1 MKKIFVVLVALA
13 TFATYAFAEGGKNQK
28 RQDGEMGQGDTQQER
43 ITNPDQVNLSVR
55 QLSEQQKEII
65 YSIYEEEKLARDV
78 YKTFGDMYPEENT
91 FANIQLSEQNHM
103 DAVRNLCVKYGID
116 IPTEDQAVGVFNII
130 AMKDL
135 FDQFIGSGSESLLDA
150 LEVGIEIEDMDIDDL
165 GDALKGMPKDV
176 VMVFNNLIS
185 GSVNH
190 WNAFD
195 NAITRETSQ

>member
-43 ITNPDQVNLSVR
+43 ITNPNQINLSVR
-55 QLSEQQKEII
+55 QLSEQQKEAI
-65 YSIYEEEKLARDV
+65 YAIYEEEKLARDV
-78 YKTFGDMYPEENT
+78 YRTLGNMYPEENT

-116 IPTEDQAVGVFNII
+116 IPTEDQAEGVFNII